1 MKNFFA
7 DLHIHVGMSEKGQWI
22 KIPTSRRL
30 TIQNIL
36 SEAAD
41 RKGLDMIG
49 IIDAMS
55 PLVLSDLEELLQQ
68 GLLTLCSG
76 GGYRYLDKITIL
88 LGAEIETVEE
98 KGGQSHTLV
107 FLPDIPSMRSFSQ
120 RMAKH
125 IRNICLSSQNAHIN
139 LGRLIE
145 IAVEHEA
152 IVIPAHVFTPHK
164 SLFGVCCERLENILT
179 EKQIHHISAIE
190 LGLSAD
196 SIFADRIPGLA
207 QFSFLSNSD
216 AHSLDKIAREYNVL
230 ALETSSFTEFRKA
243 CVREA
248 GRKISANY
256 GLDPRLGKYHRTFCT
271 NCSGIIL
278 QSIDENSQCPYCQA
292 TKLIK
297 GVFDRVE
304 EIAAQNIP
312 NHPLHR
318 APYFYQIP
326 LEFIP
331 GIGKKVMAKLLQA
344 FGTEMSIIHEVQHSD
359 LIACIGQRLA
369 DSIVE
374 ARSGQAQIVNG
385 GGGIYGRVVK
395 S

>member
-1 MKNFFA
+1 MENFFA
-7 DLHIHVGMSEKGQWI
+7 DLHIHVGISEKGQWI

-36 SEAAD
+36 DEAAD

-49 IIDAMS
+49 VIDALS
-55 PLVLSDLEELLQQ
+55 PLVLSDLEDLVQK
-68 GLLTLCSG
+68 GFLTLSSG
-76 GGYRYLDKITIL
+76 GGYRYLDKITVL
-88 LGAEIETVEE
+88 LGAEIETVED
-98 KGGQSHTLV
+98 KGGQSHTLI
-107 FLPDIPSMRSFSQ
+107 FLPDILSMHKFSQ

-139 LGRLIE
+139 LGKLIE
-145 IAVEHEA
+145 IAAEHEA

-179 EKQIHHISAIE
+179 EKQIHYISAIE

-196 SIFADRIPGLA
+196 SIFADRIPELA

-230 ALETSSFTEFRKA
+230 ALEAPSFAEFRKA

-248 GRKISANY
+248 GRKVSANY
-256 GLDPRLGKYHRTFCT
+256 GLDPRLGKYHRTFCMAC
-271 NCSGIIL
+271 NGVIL

-292 TKLIK
+292 NKLIK

-304 EIAAQNIP
+304 EIAAQNTP

-331 GIGKKVMAKLLQA
+331 GIGKKAMGKLLKE
-344 FGTEMSIIHEVQHSD
+344 FGTEMSIIHEVKHSD

-369 DSIVE
+369 DFIVE
-374 ARSGQAQIVNG
+374 TRSGQARIVSG

>member
-1 MKNFFA
+1 MEKFFA
-7 DLHIHVGMSEKGQWI
+7 DLHIHVGISEKGQWI

-36 SEAAD
+36 NEAAD

-49 IIDAMS
+49 VIDALS
-55 PLVLSDLEELLQQ
+55 PLVLSDLEDLVQK
-68 GLLTLCSG
+68 GLLTLSSG
-76 GGYRYLDKITIL
+76 GGYRYLDKITVL
-88 LGAEIETVEE
+88 LGAEIETVEDI
-98 KGGQSHTLV
+98 GGQSHTLV
-107 FLPDIPSMRSFSQ
+107 FLPDISSMQRFSQ
-120 RMAKH
+120 QMAKY
-125 IRNICLSSQNAHIN
+125 IRNICLSSQNAHMN
-139 LGRLIE
+139 LGKLIE
-145 IAVEHEA
+145 IAAEYEA

-179 EKQIHHISAIE
+179 EKQVNHISAIE

-196 SIFADRIPGLA
+196 SIFADRIPELA

-230 ALETSSFTEFRKA
+230 ALEAPSFTEFRKA

-248 GRKISANY
+248 GRKITANY

-271 NCSGIIL
+271 ACNGVIL
-278 QSIDENSQCPYCQA
+278 QSIDANSQCPYCQA
-292 TKLIK
+292 NKLIK
-297 GVFDRVE
+297 GVFDRIE
-304 EIAAQNIP
+304 EIAAQNTP

-331 GIGKKVMAKLLQA
+331 GIGKKAMEKLLKE
-344 FGTEMSIIHEVQHSD
+344 FGTEMSIIHEVKYAD

-369 DSIVE
+369 DFIVE
-374 ARSGQAQIVNG
+374 TRSGQARIVNG